1 MQFDF
6 QEDPSA
12 SIIKVIGI
20 GGGGNN
26 AVNFMYNLGISG
38 VNFVVCNTDAQALEK
53 SPVPTK
59 IQLGPSLTDGRGAGA
74 VPEVGKAAT
83 LESEEDI
90 RTILSKNTKMCF
102 VTAGMG
108 GGTGTGGAPVVA
120 RIARELGILTVG
132 IVTVPFE
139 FEGKSKR
146 EKAANGLDELKENV
160 DAIIVISNNKLK
172 EIYGNLSLTDAFSQ
186 ADNILATAAKGIS
199 EIITKPGLVNVD
211 FEDVKTVMKNSGVAI
226 MGSGSAS
233 GENRA
238 LKAIDAA
245 LTSPLL
251 SDNDIYGARGIL
263 LYINSG
269 LAEVTMDEVSQI
281 TGLVQQAASNDT
293 ELIWGICHDESLGD
307 EIQVTLIATG
317 FQTGMYNTKKPT
329 EVVKQFLDQEVEKKV
344 QIIEEEKKEEK
355 FEPELTTKKED
366 EPILTNKNGSF
377 TLFNK
382 AEREVVTP
390 VSPEK
395 KQFDLFGQT
404 QPAEDKISDDEFQR
418 LHMERLRA
426 IKSMVNMSKLKN
438 SDNITELERIPA
450 YERQNMQINN
460 DKMYSSESHF
470 STFNLEEK
478 EPSESNSDRFELR
491 KNSFLDEITD

>member
-83 LESEEDI
+83 IESEEEI
-90 RTILSKNTKMCF
+90 RAILAKNTKMCF

-146 EKAANGLDELKENV
+146 DKAANGLEELKENV

-269 LAEVTMDEVSQI
+269 SSEVTMDEVSQI

-293 ELIWGICHDESLGD
+293 ELIWGICHDNSLGD
-307 EIQVTLIATG
+307 EIHVTLIATG
-317 FQTGMYNTKKPT
+317 FQTGVYNTKKPV
-329 EVVKQFLDQEVEKKV
+329 EVVKQFLDQEVEIKAPIV
-344 QIIEEEKKEEK
+344 EEKKVEI
-355 FEPELTTKKED
+355 FEPELTTIKKE
-366 EPILTNKNGSF
+366 EPVFTNNNGSF

-382 AEREVVTP
+382 AEREVITP
-390 VSPEK
+390 VSAEK
-395 KQFDLFGQT
+395 KQFDLFGHNI
-404 QPAEDKISDDEFQR
+404 PAEDKISDEEFQR
-418 LHMERLRA
+418 LHMERLKA
-426 IKSMVNMSKLKN
+426 IKSMVNISKQKN
-438 SDNITELERIPA
+438 SDNIFELERVPA

-460 DKMYSSESHF
+460 DKIYSTESHF
-470 STFNLEEK
+470 SKFNLEENDVA
-478 EPSESNSDRFELR
+478 EESGDRFEFK
-491 KNSFLDEITD
+491 KNSYLDEKAD

>member
-26 AVNFMYNLGISG
+26 AVNFMYGLGITG

-74 VPEVGKAAT
+74 IPEIGKAAT
-83 LESEEDI
+83 LESEEEI
-90 RTILSKNTKMCF
+90 RAILSKNTKMCF

-146 EKAANGLDELKENV
+146 DKANNGLEELKENV

-269 LAEVTMDEVSQI
+269 ATEVTMDEVSQI
-281 TGLVQQAASNDT
+281 TSLVQQAASNDT
-293 ELIWGICHDESLGD
+293 ELIWGICHDETLGD
-307 EIQVTLIATG
+307 EIHVTLIATG
-317 FQTGMYNTKKPT
+317 FQTGVTNQTKKIN
-329 EVVKQFLDQEVEKKV
+329 EVVKHFMDEKVEEAKPV
-344 QIIEEEKKEEK
+344 FEEPRIEK
-355 FEPELTTKKED
+355 FEPELSTKKED
-366 EPILTNKNGSF
+366 VIVFTNNNSGF

-382 AEREVVTP
+382 AEREAITP
-390 VSPEK
+390 VSTEK
-395 KQFDLFGQT
+395 KQFDLFGET
-404 QPAEDKISDDEFQR
+404 RAIEDKISDEEFQR
-418 LHMERLRA
+418 LHMERLKA
-426 IKSMVNMSKLKN
+426 IKAMVSISKNKN
-438 SDNITELERIPA
+438 NDNISELERIPA
-450 YERQNMQINN
+450 FERQNIQLDN
-460 DKMYSSESHF
+460 DRLFSEETHF
-470 STFNLEEK
+470 SRTNLEENTQ
-478 EPSESNSDRFELR
+478 EEDSGDRFQFK
-491 KNSFLDEITD
+491 KNTFLDEIVD